1 MLEEGENRSPRDDP
15 ETAARHAAIMAVG
28 TLLSRVTGFL
38 RYASLAY
45 VLGLTL
51 QYGRTNLPSTYNLA
65 NTLPNMI
72 FDLVMGGIIGSLF
85 IPVFV
90 EYLSTRSEDEAW
102 HVASSVI
109 NISAVV
115 LFLVTVI
122 GIVIAP
128 HIIRLMTVFG
138 TYTTHEVSAEAVRAE
153 ASFFLRFFLPQIIFY
168 GLSAIFGGLLN
179 SYRHFTVPAFAP
191 IANNIVVIL
200 TVIVF
205 RLIPGARDDRLH
217 MTVLAI
223 GTTLGVMAQALAHLP
238 ALIRRGIRYRPVLDV
253 KHPAIRK
260 IGRLSIPLLGYIF
273 LWQLGTWFLFSLAIR
288 VDGGVPSYQYAQLFF
303 MLPYGVF
310 AVSVITAI
318 FPSMSERAAKR
329 HTEEFRE
336 IVNGG
341 LRSTMV
347 AIFPFFVLY
356 SILSVPIIRLLLEHG
371 FFKSGDTELLAG
383 VLFFFSLALVP
394 YSLDMLVTKAFYA
407 MQDTKT
413 PMINNCF
420 VVAVNMVS
428 NYLFFRLLG
437 VKGLALGFSV
447 TYLFAMILDGAVLR
461 LRIGG
466 LGGKKLAKTFLN
478 AALASLAMAGSTL
491 VTLKAVETLLSGGLL
506 RDFLALAA
514 PASVGLA
521 CYTGVGIV
529 LGMDELRLLGK
540 MLSRFLPARPAGQA
554 AQSGSDEP

>member
-1 MLEEGENRSPRDDP
+1 MLGGNGSCSPRDDP
-15 ETAARHAAIMAVG
+15 ETAARHAAVMAVG
-28 TLLSRVTGFL
+28 TLLSRITGFL

-90 EYLSTRSEDEAW
+90 EYLSTRSEEEAW

-109 NISAVV
+109 NISV
-115 LFLVTVI
+115 LVLLVVTVVGMI
-122 GIVIAP
+122 IAP

-138 TYTTHEVSAEAVRAE
+138 TYSTQEVTADVVRAE
-153 ASFFLRFFLPQIIFY
+153 AAFFLRFFLPQIIFY

-191 IANNIVVIL
+191 IANNVVVIL
-200 TVIVF
+200 TVVLF
-205 RLIPGARDDRLH
+205 RLLPGARDDRLH
-217 MTVLAI
+217 MTVLAT
-223 GTTLGVMAQALAHLP
+223 GTTLGVMAQALVHLP
-238 ALIRRGIRYRPVLDV
+238 ALVRQGIRYRLVLDAR
-253 KHPAIRK
+253 HPAIRK

-273 LWQLGTWFLFSLAIR
+273 LWQVGTWFLFSLAIR

-310 AVSVITAI
+310 AVSVITAL
-318 FPSMSERAAKR
+318 FPSLSERAAR
-329 HTEEFRE
+329 GNTEGFRE
-336 IVNGG
+336 ILNGG

-356 SILSVPIIRLLLEHG
+356 LTLSIPIIRLLLEHG

-383 VLFFFSLALVP
+383 VLLFFSLALVP
-394 YSLDMLVTKAFYA
+394 YSLDMLATKAFYA

-420 VVAVNMVS
+420 VVVVNMTS
-428 NYLFFRLLG
+428 NYLLFRLMG
-437 VKGLALGFSV
+437 VKGLALGFSI
-447 TYLFAMILDGAVLR
+447 TYLFAMLLDGTVLR
-461 LRIGG
+461 FRVGG
-466 LGGKKLAKTFLN
+466 LGGKKLVRTFSRV
-478 AALASLAMAGSTL
+478 AIASAAMAG
-491 VTLKAVETLLSGGLL
+491 VTYASFLAVEKLLSPGLP
-506 RDFLALAA
+506 RDFLALAI
-514 PASVGLA
+514 PASLGLA
-521 CYTGVGIV
+521 CYVGMGIL
-529 LGMDELRLLGK
+529 LGMEELRLLGR
-540 MLSRFLPARPAGQA
+540 MIYRFLPARQGSHL
-554 AQSGSDEP
+554 AQPGPGER

>member
-1 MLEEGENRSPRDDP
+1 MLGGNGSCSPRDDP
-15 ETAARHAAIMAVG
+15 ETAARHAAVMAVG
-28 TLLSRVTGFL
+28 TLLSRITGFL

-90 EYLSTRSEDEAW
+90 EYLSTRSEEEAW

-109 NISAVV
+109 NISV
-115 LFLVTVI
+115 LVLLVVTVVGMI
-122 GIVIAP
+122 IAP

-138 TYTTHEVSAEAVRAE
+138 TYSTQEVTADVVRAE
-153 ASFFLRFFLPQIIFY
+153 AAFFLRFFLPQIIFY

-191 IANNIVVIL
+191 IANNVVVIL
-200 TVIVF
+200 TVVLF
-205 RLIPGARDDRLH
+205 RLLPGARDDRLH
-217 MTVLAI
+217 MTVLAT
-223 GTTLGVMAQALAHLP
+223 GTTLGVMAQALVHLP
-238 ALIRRGIRYRPVLDV
+238 ALVRQGIRYRLVLDAR
-253 KHPAIRK
+253 HPAIRK

-273 LWQLGTWFLFSLAIR
+273 LWQVGTWFLFSLAIR

-310 AVSVITAI
+310 AVSVITAL
-318 FPSMSERAAKR
+318 FPSLSERAAR
-329 HTEEFRE
+329 GNTEGFRE
-336 IVNGG
+336 ILNGG

-356 SILSVPIIRLLLEHG
+356 LTLSIPIIRLLLEHG

-383 VLFFFSLALVP
+383 VLLFFSLALVP
-394 YSLDMLVTKAFYA
+394 YSLDMLATKAFYA

-420 VVAVNMVS
+420 VVVVNMTS
-428 NYLFFRLLG
+428 NYLLFRLMG
-437 VKGLALGFSV
+437 VKGLALGFSI
-447 TYLFAMILDGAVLR
+447 TYLFAMLLDGTVLR
-461 LRIGG
+461 FRVGG
-466 LGGKKLAKTFLN
+466 LGGKKLVRTFSRV
-478 AALASLAMAGSTL
+478 AIASAAMAG
-491 VTLKAVETLLSGGLL
+491 VTYASFLAVEKLLSPGLP
-506 RDFLALAA
+506 RDFLALAI
-514 PASVGLA
+514 PASLGLA
-521 CYTGVGIV
+521 CYVGMGIL
-529 LGMDELRLLGK
+529 LGMEELRLLGR
-540 MLSRFLPARPAGQA
+540 MIYRSLPARQGSHL
-554 AQSGSDEP
+554 AQPGPGER